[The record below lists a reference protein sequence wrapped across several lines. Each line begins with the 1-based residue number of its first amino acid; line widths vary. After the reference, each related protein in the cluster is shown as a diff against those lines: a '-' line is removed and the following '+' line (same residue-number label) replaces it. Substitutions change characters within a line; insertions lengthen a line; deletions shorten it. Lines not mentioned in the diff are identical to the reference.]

1 MTYPQFCAH
10 AMQRVMQVINLVD
23 VKEKY
28 NQGYTHKEIAE
39 YVYAMT
45 MIQVKKDIIPI
56 TIAETSAL
64 TGAPIDYV
72 TERMVELL
80 KSKAQKEQGGKDA

>member
-1 MTYPQFCAH
+1 MTQAQYYAH
-10 AMQRVMQVINLVD
+10 AMQRVMQVIELVD
-23 VKEKY
+23 VKEMY
-28 NQGYTHKEIAE
+28 TQGYSHKEIAE
-39 YVYAMT
+39 YVYIMT

-64 TGAPIDYV
+64 TGAPVDYV

-80 KSKAQKEQGGKDA
+80 KDKAQKEQRD